1 MSPTSLSSPA
11 LLQLFGFWLAVNV
24 FIIHQMGGGGRGIVL
39 KAIPTKLFLHFI
51 TILIELELLLQL
63 YIKLSFL
70 GVNGS
75 LLKCIILPN
84 NELWQV
90 LW

>member
-1 MSPTSLSSPA
+1 MSPTSLNSSCLDSDW
-11 LLQLFGFWLAVNV
+11 LLMFLS
-24 FIIHQMGGGGRGIVL
+24 FISWGGGGIVL

-51 TILIELELLLQL
+51 TILIELERLLKC
-63 YIKLSFL
+63 YRKLSFL